1 MLSTAK
7 PKLKLDIEMALKD
20 DKVAKVFE
28 KALLSTFPD
37 ISDENGANDTA
48 QAFGKLCAKGMATA
62 LAQPLTDAIDAYVK
76 EIGILATPT
85 ALVSPVGP
93 VSGAMPMTDFQIM

>member
-7 PKLKLDIEMALKD
+7 SKLQMDIKTALSG
-20 DKVAKVFE
+20 DKTAKVFE
-28 KALLSTFPD
+28 DALLSTFPD
-37 ISDENGANDTA
+37 VDDDNGGKDMAKM
-48 QAFGKLCAKGMATA
+48 FGKICAKGMASV

-76 EIGILATPT
+76 EIGIMITPT

-93 VSGAMPMTDFQIM
+93 VTGAISPTDVQIL